1 MHRFFI
7 TPEEQIADEI
17 VFSPVHARQI
27 ARVLRLKAGER
38 CVVLD
43 NRGSELTV
51 ELTQVDKD
59 GCTARVIERTAAEEP
74 RTRLLMLLSLTQR
87 EKFEWMLQKCTEIG
101 ASAFQPVITS
111 RSLVQNRKEAEAK
124 YERWRMIIREAAE
137 QSGRGQLP
145 DLLPAA
151 ILAEA
156 AENAARSYGLCLIP
170 WEGEKKTSLKDA
182 LSGKCSRQ
190 A

>member
-17 VFSPVHARQI
+17 IFSPAHARQI

-51 ELTQVDKD
+51 VLTQVGKD
-59 GCTARVIERTAAEEP
+59 GCIASVIERAAAEEP

-101 ASAFQPVITS
+101 AYAFQPVITS
-111 RSLVQNRKEAEAK
+111 RSLVQNTVEVEAK

-137 QSGRGQLP
+137 QSGALITASGVRSP
-145 DLLPAA
+145 T
-151 ILAEA
+151 
-156 AENAARSYGLCLIP
+156 ENASAGFDDNWRPNEVRS
-170 WEGEKKTSLKDA
+170 
-182 LSGKCSRQ
+182 
-190 A
+190 